1 MTDQNL
7 FAERF
12 EEHRPRLRRLAQ
24 RMLGSTAEADDIVQE
39 VWLRASAAGA
49 DDVENVG
56 GWLTT
61 IASRACLNVLR
72 SRSARGEIPLDD
84 HGTDPVIQADG
95 PAADPLDQT
104 QQADAIGAALTV
116 VHERLSPAERVAF
129 VLHDSFDVPFEQI
142 ADLLERSPEAAR
154 QLASRA
160 RRRVRSADVA
170 GARPARERRAVVEAF
185 FAAAR
190 AGDFDRLVSL
200 LSPEIELRIDQ
211 GLSATA
217 IVRGGAA
224 VAGRALMFAIPGA
237 VLDLVFVDGL
247 PGVVVRVGGRAVSV
261 MAFDVGGDSRIAAI
275 DAFAGP
281 ARVSALALPV

>member
-1 MTDQNL
+1 MTDQISL
-7 FAERF
+7 TERF

-24 RMLGSTAEADDIVQE
+24 RMLGSTAEVDDVVQD
-39 VWLRASAAGA
+39 VWLRASAAGVEG
-49 DDVENVG
+49 VENFG

-72 SRSARGEIPLDD
+72 ARAGRGEIPLDD
-84 HGTDPVIQADG
+84 EGADPVVMHE
-95 PAADPLDQT
+95 PRAADPLEQA
-104 QQADAIGAALTV
+104 QQADAVGAALTV

-129 VLHDSFDVPFEQI
+129 VLHDSFEVPFEQI
-142 ADLLERSPEAAR
+142 AELLERTPDAVR

-160 RRRVRSADVA
+160 RRRVRSADVV
-170 GARPARERRAVVEAF
+170 GTRPARERRPVVDAF

-200 LSPEIELRIDQ
+200 LSPEVELRIDQ

-217 IVRGGAA
+217 LVRGGAA
-224 VAGRALMFAIPGA
+224 VAGRALMFAIPDA
-237 VLDLVFVDGL
+237 VLRPVLVDGL
-247 PGVVVRVGGRAVSV
+247 PGVVVEVDGRAVSV
-261 MAFDVGGDSRIAAI
+261 MAFEVDGDRIAAI

-281 ARVSALALPV
+281 ARVAALSLPE

>member
-1 MTDQNL
+1 MTDENFL
-7 FAERF
+7 VERF

-49 DDVENVG
+49 DDAKNFG

-72 SRSARGEIPLDD
+72 SRASRDEIPLDD
-84 HGTDPVIQADG
+84 ERTGPVIEMEERA
-95 PAADPLDQT
+95 PDPMQEA
-104 QQADAIGAALTV
+104 QQAEAVGAALTV

-142 ADLLERSPEAAR
+142 ADLLERSPDAVR

-170 GARPARERRAVVEAF
+170 GIRPARERRPVVDAF

-200 LSPEIELRIDQ
+200 LAPDVELRIEQ
-211 GLSATA
+211 GLSVTA
-217 IVRGGAA
+217 LVRGGAA
-224 VAGRALMFAIPGA
+224 VAGRALMFAIPDA
-237 VLDLVFVDGL
+237 VLRPVLVDGL
-247 PGVVVRVGGRAVSV
+247 PGVVVTVRGQAVSM
-261 MAFDVGGDSRIAAI
+261 MAFDVDGDRIAAI

-281 ARVSALALPV
+281 ARVAELSLPR

>member
-1 MTDQNL
+1 MTDENSL
-7 FAERF
+7 VERF

-49 DDVENVG
+49 DDVKNFG

-72 SRSARGEIPLDD
+72 SRASRGEIPLDD
-84 HGTDPVIQADG
+84 ERTGPVVEMEERAPDPMQEA
-95 PAADPLDQT
+95 
-104 QQADAIGAALTV
+104 QQAEAVGAALTV

-142 ADLLERSPEAAR
+142 ADLLERSPDAVR

-170 GARPARERRAVVEAF
+170 GIRSARERRPVVDAF

-200 LSPEIELRIDQ
+200 LAPDVELRIEQ
-211 GLSATA
+211 GLSVTA
-217 IVRGGAA
+217 LVRGGAA
-224 VAGRALMFAIPGA
+224 VAGRALMFAIPDA
-237 VLDLVFVDGL
+237 VLRPVLVDGL
-247 PGVVVRVGGRAVSV
+247 PGVVVTVRGQAVSM
-261 MAFDVGGDSRIAAI
+261 MAFDVAGDRIAAI

-281 ARVSALALPV
+281 ARVAELSLPR

>member
-1 MTDQNL
+1 MTDENSL
-7 FAERF
+7 ARRF

-24 RMLGSTAEADDIVQE
+24 RMLGSTAEADDIVQD

-49 DDVENVG
+49 DDVQNLG

-72 SRSARGEIPLDD
+72 SRASRGEIPLDNEA
-84 HGTDPVIQADG
+84 TSPVIETDERAPD
-95 PAADPLDQT
+95 PANEAQR
-104 QQADAIGAALTV
+104 AEAVGAALTV

-142 ADLLERSPEAAR
+142 AELLERSPDAVR

-160 RRRVRSADVA
+160 RRRVRSADMV
-170 GARPARERRAVVEAF
+170 GIRPARERRPVVEAF

-200 LSPEIELRIDQ
+200 LSPEVELRIEQ

-217 IVRGGAA
+217 LVRGSAA
-224 VAGRALMFAIPGA
+224 VAGQALMFAIPDA
-237 VLDLVFVDGL
+237 VLLPVLVDGL
-247 PGVVVRVGGRAVSV
+247 PGVVVMVGRRAVSV
-261 MAFDVGGDSRIAAI
+261 MAFDVGGDRIAAI

-281 ARVSALALPV
+281 ARLAELTLPR